1 MPTLFTRIIQ
11 GEIPCHRVA
20 ESDIFLAF
28 LDINP
33 LRAGHTLVVPK
44 VEQDYIF
51 NLPPQY
57 LQGMLPFAQ
66 RVARAIEQV
75 VDCKRIG
82 LAVIGLEVPH
92 AHLHLV
98 PISQEGDLNFTNPIA
113 KLTDQEF
120 KELAAKI
127 AAAYQAL

>member
-20 ESDIFLAF
+20 ESDLFLAF

-51 NLPPQY
+51 NLLPEY

-66 RVARAIEQV
+66 RVARAIELV
-75 VDCKRIG
+75 VTCKRIG

-98 PISQEGDLNFTNPIA
+98 PISQEGDLNFTNPRA

-120 KELAAKI
+120 KELATKI
-127 AAAYQAL
+127 ARAYQAL

>member
-75 VDCKRIG
+75 VTCKRIG

-98 PISQEGDLNFTNPIA
+98 PISQEGDLNFTNPRA
-113 KLTDQEF
+113 QLTDQEF
-120 KELAAKI
+120 KELASKI

>member
-1 MPTLFTRIIQ
+1 MTTLFTRIIQ

-20 ESDIFLAF
+20 ESDLFLAF

-98 PISQEGDLNFTNPIA
+98 PISQEGDLNFTNPRA

-120 KELAAKI
+120 KELATKI
-127 AAAYQAL
+127 ARAYQAL

>member
-11 GEIPCHRVA
+11 GEIPYHRVA

-75 VDCKRIG
+75 VTCKRIG

-98 PISQEGDLNFTNPIA
+98 PISQEGDLNFTNPRA
-113 KLTDQEF
+113 QLTDQEF
-120 KELAAKI
+120 KELASKI

>member
-20 ESDIFLAF
+20 ESDLFLAF

-51 NLPPQY
+51 NLPPEY

-66 RVARAIEQV
+66 RVARAIELV
-75 VDCKRIG
+75 VTCKRIG

-98 PISQEGDLNFTNPIA
+98 PISQEGDLNFTNPRA
-113 KLTDQEF
+113 KLTDLEF
-120 KELAAKI
+120 KELATKI
-127 AAAYQAL
+127 ASAYQAL

>member
-1 MPTLFTRIIQ
+1 
-11 GEIPCHRVA
+11 
-20 ESDIFLAF
+20 
-28 LDINP
+28 
-33 LRAGHTLVVPK
+33 
-44 VEQDYIF
+44 
-51 NLPPQY
+51 
-57 LQGMLPFAQ
+57 MLPFAQ

-98 PISQEGDLNFTNPIA
+98 PISQEGDLNFTNPRA

-120 KELAAKI
+120 KELATKI
-127 AAAYQAL
+127 ARAYQAL

>member
-20 ESDIFLAF
+20 ESDLFLAF

-66 RVARAIEQV
+66 RVARAIELV
-75 VDCKRIG
+75 VTCKRIG

-98 PISQEGDLNFTNPIA
+98 PISQEGDLNFTNPRA

-120 KELAAKI
+120 KELATKI
-127 AAAYQAL
+127 ARAYQAL

>member
-51 NLPPQY
+51 NLPPEY

-75 VDCKRIG
+75 VTCKRIG

-98 PISQEGDLNFTNPIA
+98 PISQEGDLNFTNPRA
-113 KLTDQEF
+113 QLTDQEF
-120 KELAAKI
+120 KELASKI

>member
-51 NLPPQY
+51 NLPPEY

-66 RVARAIEQV
+66 RVATAIEQV
-75 VDCKRIG
+75 VTCKRIG

-98 PISQEGDLNFTNPIA
+98 PISQEGDLNFTNPRA

-120 KELAAKI
+120 KELATKI
-127 AAAYQAL
+127 ARAYQAL

>member
-20 ESDIFLAF
+20 ESDLFLAF

-51 NLPPQY
+51 NLPPEY

-66 RVARAIEQV
+66 RVARAIELV
-75 VDCKRIG
+75 VTCKRIG

-98 PISQEGDLNFTNPIA
+98 PISQEGDLNFTNPRA

-120 KELAAKI
+120 KELATKI
-127 AAAYQAL
+127 ARAYQAL